1 MSGSSVPMNP
11 LLAKALARRKDLAGR
26 FLSGDGIEIG
36 ALHEPLAVPPAARVR
51 YVDRLPLEALR
62 DHYPELA
69 GQAFVNVDIIDD
81 GETLAT
87 IPDASLDFIIANH
100 MLEHCENPLG
110 AIRNHF
116 RAVRKGGVLY
126 YAVPDKRFSFD
137 CDRPL
142 TPRDH
147 FIADDRQGPVWSRSA
162 HFDEWVRMVLKSG
175 SPGQAASEAARLQ
188 QLNYSIHFHVWDFD
202 SFMEF
207 VDLVRESLPQ
217 VDFDWTHIEL
227 NVGEIVSVFT
237 KR

>member
-1 MSGSSVPMNP
+1 M
-11 LLAKALARRKDLAGR
+11 ARRKELAAR
-26 FLSGDGIEIG
+26 FLAGDGIEIG
-36 ALHEPLAVPPAARVR
+36 ALHEPLATPPAARVR
-51 YVDRLPLEALR
+51 YLDRLSLDKLR
-62 DHYPELA
+62 EHYPELD
-69 GQAFVNVDIIDD
+69 GQPLVNVDIVDD

-87 IPDASLDFIIANH
+87 IPDGALDFVIANH

-137 CDRPL
+137 KDRQPTPIDHFTVDDRP
-142 TPRDH
+142 
-147 FIADDRQGPVWSRSA
+147 GPSRSRDA
-162 HFDEWVRMVLKSG
+162 HFEEWVRLVLQIND
-175 SPGQAASEAARLQ
+175 PQAVRDEIERLKGI
-188 QLNYSIHFHVWDFD
+188 NYSIHFHVWDFD

-207 VDLVRESLPQ
+207 VDLVRDCNPQ
-217 VDFDWTHIEL
+217 LEFDWTHIEL